1 MQFKGIQIIR
11 AEELIPRGN
20 YCYTMTDPPSSEN
33 GFRLKTKLCPFWS
46 NNPDQPDQGSG
57 YCSYLKQGD
66 WMENGTS
73 LLWDQVKEC
82 GVNPA
87 PEEDM

>member
-1 MQFKGIQIIR
+1 MQFKGIPIIR

-20 YCYTMTDPPSSEN
+20 YCYTMTEEPSSEN
-33 GFRLKTKLCPFWS
+33 RFRLKIKLCPFWS

-66 WMENGTS
+66 WMENGTF

-82 GVNPA
+82 GINLP
-87 PEEDM
+87 PEDV